1 MQRRG
6 SRRVGRSTCQPCFAF
21 VDLLANEQSI
31 VVAIELVAPLECALR
46 KSRVFPHPF
55 KVALKRLSQGL
66 QTSGEGPIG
75 RKEDYIEPREV
86 LRYRRNR
93 SCQPFNWNNFLRLA
107 RRLLDLPAKYLGLY
121 SARRNHGDHGIA
133 LLDQDSDALLPIFGS
148 RDRCQVDERLKA
160 PDLQ

>member
-1 MQRRG
+1 
-6 SRRVGRSTCQPCFAF
+6 
-21 VDLLANEQSI
+21 
-31 VVAIELVAPLECALR
+31 
-46 KSRVFPHPF
+46 
-55 KVALKRLSQGL
+55 
-66 QTSGEGPIG
+66 IG

-160 PDLQ
+160 PDLQSHRQLTHKICGIGTGIRDENIELLVQQANHSPLDAARLCPSLQPPNVSLQ